1 MLRFLHTMHDVQ
13 LAEWIGLAKI
23 AAKYV
28 AKKANGG
35 LLETTR
41 TYSNLSNM

>member
-1 MLRFLHTMHDVQ
+1 MHDVQ

-23 AAKYV
+23 VAKYV

-35 LLETTR
+35 LPEITR